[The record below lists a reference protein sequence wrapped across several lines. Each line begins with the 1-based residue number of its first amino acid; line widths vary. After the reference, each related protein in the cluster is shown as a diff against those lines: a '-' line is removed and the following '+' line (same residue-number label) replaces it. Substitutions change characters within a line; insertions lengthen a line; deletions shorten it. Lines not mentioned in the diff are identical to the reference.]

1 MVKGRVL
8 LDHEFRMSPIKAP
21 RLAVV
26 FTSLVAACAFEEG
39 CGTSKVPLQ
48 PTVTVTLHPLA
59 EPEAADG
66 IVFQNADQL
75 PSPLDKAICP
85 YPPSMLEMG
94 VSGEVTLFFVVA
106 HDGSVR
112 DVRVINSTDISFAE
126 AARQGVLRQRFSPAT
141 AGGQPIDCRVDCVIK
156 FTATSGSQT
165 RAEQTN

>member
-1 MVKGRVL
+1 
-8 LDHEFRMSPIKAP
+8 MSPIAAS

-39 CGTSKVPLQ
+39 CGTSKAPFH
-48 PTVTVTLHPLA
+48 PTVTLHPLA

-75 PSPLDKAICP
+75 PSPLDKAVCP

-94 VSGEVTLFFVVA
+94 VSGEVTLSFVVA
-106 HDGSVR
+106 QDGSVR

-141 AGGQPIDCRVDCVIK
+141 AGGQPIDCRVHCAIK
-156 FTATSGSQT
+156 FTATPGSQI

>member
-8 LDHEFRMSPIKAP
+8 LDHEFPRMSPIKAP

-66 IVFQNADQL
+66 IVFQNAE
-75 PSPLDKAICP
+75 PTAFPTLDKAICP
-85 YPPSMLEMG
+85 C
-94 VSGEVTLFFVVA
+94 
-106 HDGSVR
+106 
-112 DVRVINSTDISFAE
+112 
-126 AARQGVLRQRFSPAT
+126 LRRCSKWAFQ
-141 AGGQPIDCRVDCVIK
+141 VK
-156 FTATSGSQT
+156 
-165 RAEQTN
+165 